1 MTAMTPEKLDT
12 YIEPFRAFS
21 EQSIADLDAWQEQG
35 GKIAGIYCIYAP
47 GELIRA
53 AGVVPVSLCGKKQ
66 APIKDAERD
75 LPASFCPLIKSSY
88 GYAITD
94 TCPFFSFSDFLV
106 AETTCDGKKKMY
118 EFMKE
123 FKPLHLMHL
132 PYTQTG
138 QAALDYWMS
147 AFKHLEAFLT
157 SESGQKVSNQ
167 ELLSQIREQI
177 V

>member
-1 MTAMTPEKLDT
+1 MNPDNLDT
-12 YIEPFRAFS
+12 CIEPFKAFS
-21 EQSIADLDAWQEQG
+21 EQSIADLDFWKEQG

-66 APIKDAERD
+66 APIKDAEQE
-75 LPASFCPLIKSSY
+75 LPVSFCPLIKSSY

-118 EFMKE
+118 ELLGTV
-123 FKPLHLMHL
+123 KPPP
-132 PYTQTG
+132 PYAPSPYPG
-138 QAALDYWMS
+138 RACGPGILDCR
-147 AFKHLEAFLT
+147 F
-157 SESGQKVSNQ
+157 
-167 ELLSQIREQI
+167 
-177 V
+177 